1 MKHHRTRV
9 VVTLLVAALALGAPG
24 LAKADTVTDWNAT
37 LIAGLEA
44 AKLPPQT
51 SARTSAIVQASV
63 FDAVNGIERR
73 YTPYHVNP
81 AAPSGA
87 SRDAARQ
94 CRLHRSRRADPV
106 PEAAVRPTVRG
117 NTGADLPRPPR
128 PGPVGA

>member
-51 SARTSAIVQASV
+51 SARTSAI
-63 FDAVNGIERR
+63 
-73 YTPYHVNP
+73 TCKPPY
-81 AAPSGA
+81 ST
-87 SRDAARQ
+87 Q
-94 CRLHRSRRADPV
+94 
-106 PEAAVRPTVRG
+106 
-117 NTGADLPRPPR
+117 
-128 PGPVGA
+128 